1 MITPMT
7 DTDLTPRQAV
17 NAYLGGVPVPPH
29 ILRAAMA
36 QYVCAYD
43 LITDLASDVAD
54 DPECR
59 SAVDELAT
67 EILMQQCQ
75 LEEYLVLT
83 HAATALPDLVRSRSA
98 IIRRTR
104 A

>member
-1 MITPMT
+1 MT
-7 DTDLTPRQAV
+7 ETDLTPRQAV
-17 NAYLGGVPVPPH
+17 QAYFGGDPVPPH
-29 ILRAAMA
+29 ILRAAVA

-43 LITDLASDVAD
+43 IITDLASDVAD
-54 DPECR
+54 DPDCK
-59 SAVDELAT
+59 STIDELAI

-83 HAATALPDLVRSRSA
+83 AAATALPDLVRSRSA
-98 IIRRTR
+98 IRRTR

>member
-1 MITPMT
+1 MT
-7 DTDLTPRQAV
+7 DTDLTPKQAIA
-17 NAYLGGVPVPPH
+17 AYLGGDPVPPH

-54 DPECR
+54 DPECK
-59 SAVDELAT
+59 SSIDELAS
-67 EILMQQCQ
+67 EILMQQTM

-83 HAATALPDLVRSRSA
+83 AAATALPDLVRSRSA